1 MAERP
6 SHFKFNLTDKTYKNS
21 FRKVIQRLLL
31 ISNRPNEEAFLEHV
45 EKQLLKQLPLNPFP
59 KEIPLKVDFSWKN
72 HLYVVGKVKYADSE
86 GNIDTGGKSFGG
98 ELIWMEEEG
107 KFRGEINVRI
117 PPDAKSPTDLTKDP
131 RWLEYDHHIK
141 LYQYHLDIALKSN
154 LFFYA
159 ITGGILAFIYDY
171 DKEGRGLQFILAL
184 LLPILMSFS
193 FAAVF
198 LYGAYRWREVTFTIR
213 VLKHELG
220 IKRAPDVQILSI
232 TLLFFGSIFIVVLLA
247 LLLVIIW
254 RYVPS

>member
-1 MAERP
+1 MAEIP
-6 SHFKFNLTDKTYKNS
+6 SHFNFKPNDKTYKNS
-21 FRKVIQRLLL
+21 FRKVMQRLLL
-31 ISNRPNEEAFLEHV
+31 ISKRPNEKVFLEHV
-45 EKQLLKQLPLNPFP
+45 EKQLLKQLPLNPLP
-59 KEIPLKVDFSWKN
+59 KETPLKVDFSWKN

-86 GNIDTGGKSFGG
+86 GNIDTEGKSFGG

-107 KFRGEINVRI
+107 KFRGEINVRT
-117 PPDAKSPTDLTKDP
+117 PPDDKSPTDLTKDP

-141 LYQYHLDIALKSN
+141 LYQYHLDIALKAN

-159 ITGGILAFIYDY
+159 ITGGILAFIYD
-171 DKEGRGLQFILAL
+171 KEGHGLKFILAL

-193 FAAVF
+193 FAVVF

-213 VLKHELG
+213 ILKRELG